1 MKKYILTAILAAF
14 CLTCSAQ
21 PNAKFLELDNY
32 LKELGIFS
40 FYSQCNYGEGIRHEV
55 SATLSVDN
63 LISSTTASNDELR
76 KTVEEQQFKRNR
88 PHLMALDSIRRAF
101 SVLSS
106 QASESYLYEFHKGD
120 RDTIEYSIAFAK
132 ENNDSIQTDKHR
144 NAMAFRNVREVGR
157 FHYHKYI
164 STGSIKG
171 TIGSGRYAHW
181 HYEDNPLSWKELK
194 PFDGEAFQQVIK
206 PLFKRA
212 LKTKG
217 VKSYPIYWRHDE
229 GYNDDTEGD
238 IMTKA
243 KWVVEDSE
251 ENKPFG
257 LTTGT
262 HYVFPKEQE
271 ALALEV
277 LHDLDSI
284 AFAYVNAHPEQL
296 YSYHKYTKY
305 YTGSWSTLLEGSVYR
320 RYKEQVYELHSFL
333 DDDGFHIVSITT
345 IGNMWMPKDWK
356 RLKSWTNG
364 KRVYL
369 HTKQ

>member
-55 SATLSVDN
+55 SASLYVNQFYSKGM
-63 LISSTTASNDELR
+63 SELTR
-76 KTVEEQQFKRNR
+76 EMKLESDSIMYR
-88 PHLMALDSIRRAF
+88 PNVIAIDSIRRTF
-101 SVLSS
+101 SALSAT
-106 QASESYLYEFHKGD
+106 ASESYLYEFHQGD

-132 ENNDSIQTDKHR
+132 ATGDSLQSYKHY

-157 FHYHKYI
+157 LTFRKNI
-164 STGSIKG
+164 LDKNFVG
-171 TIGSGRYAHW
+171 TIGMGRYSHW

-305 YTGSWSTLLEGSVYR
+305 YTGSWATLLEGAVYR
-320 RYKEQVYELHSFL
+320 RYKEQVYELHTFL